1 MQPHASPHPPLD
13 GESDAAILAARG
25 AQGGAGNQPPP
36 SGIAHEGG
44 QVRGLI
50 GDITALHGK
59 RQISAGPS
67 LTCAPGDVRQ
77 PADGS
82 PLWLPAS
89 SMRSRRAEQAR
100 ARYWCNAAAPA
111 RLHGRRAGRPLS
123 CGGRPRAG
131 ARIAMGRAVGLPESA
146 RLLWRRCARAVP
158 IAGARR
164 RLALCS
170 AGGRH
175 RDLRDQRKE
184 GVRIRHRL
192 RRQPHDAARECFPGK
207 HWSGS

>member
-59 RQISAGPS
+59 RQISAGRS

-82 PLWLPAS
+82 PLWL
-89 SMRSRRAEQAR
+89 
-100 ARYWCNAAAPA
+100 
-111 RLHGRRAGRPLS
+111 
-123 CGGRPRAG
+123 
-131 ARIAMGRAVGLPESA
+131 
-146 RLLWRRCARAVP
+146 
-158 IAGARR
+158 
-164 RLALCS
+164 
-170 AGGRH
+170 
-175 RDLRDQRKE
+175 
-184 GVRIRHRL
+184 L
-192 RRQPHDAARECFPGK
+192 RRQCDHVEPSKRAPAIGAIQPRRGGRRRRPA
-207 HWSGS
+207 